1 MLRPRLRFGIFM
13 APFHPVAENPTL
25 CLERDRELIKWLDEL
40 GFDEAW
46 IGEHHSAG
54 YEIIASPELFIADVA
69 ARTQRIRLGT
79 GVVSLPYHH
88 PLMVADRMM
97 QLDHL
102 TRGRAMFGVGP
113 GLLSSDAMMLGINP
127 SQQRDMMVQA
137 LEVIIPLL
145 RGEVVT
151 RKTDWFE
158 LRDAKLQLAPYSRP
172 HLELAVA
179 ASVTPSGPRT
189 AGRWGMSMLSPAA
202 TTSGGFNA
210 LAYHWGLC
218 EETAREHGQTV
229 DRTTWRLAAPV
240 HVAETREQARADL
253 RFGLA
258 GWLHYFQKVVAL
270 PGVPEVGT
278 PDECLDA
285 MLAAGFVTVGT
296 PDDLIAQIERLE
308 EQSGGFGAFLVTAHE
323 WANRE
328 ATRRSYELIARYVM
342 PRFQDSNAY
351 TRRSM
356 EWVAEN
362 RSQFMGAAAQG
373 IMDAVQKDAAERER
387 LERERKAS

>member
-1 MLRPRLRFGIFM
+1 M
-13 APFHPVAENPTL
+13 
-25 CLERDRELIKWLDEL
+25 
-40 GFDEAW
+40 
-46 IGEHHSAG
+46 
-54 YEIIASPELFIADVA
+54 
-69 ARTQRIRLGT
+69 
-79 GVVSLPYHH
+79 
-88 PLMVADRMM
+88 
-97 QLDHL
+97 
-102 TRGRAMFGVGP
+102 
-113 GLLSSDAMMLGINP
+113 
-127 SQQRDMMVQA
+127 
-137 LEVIIPLL
+137 
-145 RGEVVT
+145 
-151 RKTDWFE
+151 
-158 LRDAKLQLAPYSRP
+158 
-172 HLELAVA
+172 AVA

-210 LAYHWGLC
+210 LEYHWGLC

-229 DRTTWRLAAPV
+229 DRATWRLATPV

-285 MLAAGFVTVGT
+285 MLDAGFITVGT
-296 PDDLIAQIERLE
+296 PDDLVAQIERLE
-308 EQSGGFGAFLVTAHE
+308 EQSGGFGTFLVTAHE

-328 ATRRSYELIARYVM
+328 ATQRSYELIARYVM

-356 EWVAEN
+356 AWVAEN
-362 RSQFMGAAAQG
+362 RTQFMGAAAQG